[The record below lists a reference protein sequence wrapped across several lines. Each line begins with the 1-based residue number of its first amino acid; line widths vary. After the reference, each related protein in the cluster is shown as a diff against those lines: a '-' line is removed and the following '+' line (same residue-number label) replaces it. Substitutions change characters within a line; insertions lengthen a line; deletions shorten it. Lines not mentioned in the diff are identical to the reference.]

1 MAVPARDSH
10 RKLAKANHLRV
21 QGDLEAA
28 YALCEEILA
37 EYPHELDAYL
47 LMAQIAADK
56 GDEQEAL
63 HWSRMA
69 ADLAPDLGKV
79 ENLKQS
85 LQERLEAEEVAEPI
99 QDPRRKNKAII
110 FAFLCVFFMMIAVW
124 IALFFSNNPEL
135 RPGRS
140 TVQLNP
146 LVIDMR
152 PEPPP
157 VSSEPLPM
165 VSHLSMSP
173 SAADVQLHSAILD
186 RVGTS
191 RQIFLS
197 SADQQSG
204 LLLSVMALE
213 QDDPLKCAAFFALA
227 LDELNPGKPMVIQV
241 LQRRQVVLVARTRPP
256 LAEGANGQKRYSDP
270 AELEDSAVQG
280 LFTEVQR
287 FDLAPEEPTLN
298 SVSGDLWEPQSTQR

>member
-1 MAVPARDSH
+1 LAVPARDSH

-69 ADLAPDLGKV
+69 ADLAPEIGKV
-79 ENLKQS
+79 EILKQS
-85 LQERLEAEEVAEPI
+85 LQERLEAEEVAQPI
-99 QDPRRKNKAII
+99 QDPRRKNKAIV
-110 FAFLCVFFMMIAVW
+110 FAFLCVFFMMAAVW
-124 IALFFSNNPEL
+124 FALSFGNNLEL
-135 RPGRS
+135 RTSRS
-140 TVQLNP
+140 KVQLKP
-146 LVIDMR
+146 VVIEMR
-152 PEPPP
+152 AEPPP
-157 VSSEPLPM
+157 VSREPLPM
-165 VSHLSMSP
+165 VSQFSVSP
-173 SAADVQLHSAILD
+173 SAADLQLHNAILD

-213 QDDPLKCAAFFALA
+213 QDDPLKCAAYFALA
-227 LDELNPGKPMVIQV
+227 LKEINPARPMVIQV
-241 LQRRQVVLVARTRPP
+241 FKRKQLVLVATTRAP
-256 LAEGANGQKRYSDP
+256 LGEKAIAQKKYGDP
-270 AELEDSAVQG
+270 EELEDSALQG
-280 LFTEVQR
+280 LFSEVKE
-287 FDLAPEEPTLN
+287 FDLAPEEPALN
-298 SVSGDLWEPQSTQR
+298 SVSQELLEPPSSQR